1 MTVTGLSISEVARR
15 AGVRA
20 STLRYYEQVGLLV
33 PPPRSS
39 GRRRYDA
46 TVFNRLALIT
56 YAKRVG
62 FTIAETKLLLSG
74 FAPDTTASARWHDLA
89 ERKAQELDALITRAQ
104 EMRSGLRA
112 ALHCEC
118 RTLDECGRRLRQHM

>member
-15 AGVRA
+15 AGVRP

-62 FTIAETKLLLSG
+62 FTIAETKLLLTG
-74 FAPDTTASARWHDLA
+74 FAPDTSASARWHDLA
-89 ERKAQELDALITRAQ
+89 PRKAEELDALITRAQ
-104 EMRSGLRA
+104 EMRNGLQA
-112 ALHCEC
+112 ALHCTC
-118 RTLDECGRRLRQHM
+118 RTLDECGRRLRPHF